1 MVRVT
6 YADSNTSSHNLGQ
19 ARVIDVRVIK
29 AVMMYPNSV
38 TFPSMSSARDKRT
51 VLASASASSASPHLA
66 KKRKINSHAILSASM
81 ANANGGQ
88 GHRLTRTN
96 FVTDHK
102 GVPDHSSYFTAKAIQ
117 RQGWFQQD

>member
-1 MVRVT
+1 
-6 YADSNTSSHNLGQ
+6 
-19 ARVIDVRVIK
+19 
-29 AVMMYPNSV
+29 
-38 TFPSMSSARDKRT
+38 MSSARDKRT
-51 VLASASASSASPHLA
+51 VLASASASASSASSASAHLA